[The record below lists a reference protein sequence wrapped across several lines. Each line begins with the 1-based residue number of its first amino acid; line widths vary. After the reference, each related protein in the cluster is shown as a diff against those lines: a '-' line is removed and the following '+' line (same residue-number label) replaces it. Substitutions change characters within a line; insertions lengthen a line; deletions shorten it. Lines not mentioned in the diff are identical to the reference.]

1 MLQLAREEKRIL
13 DDVVL
18 KFIALKNIYNDNN
31 SKSANEIEAVINYG
45 KCKSNKEKWE
55 NRNYLRKLWYS
66 KYAS

>member
-1 MLQLAREEKRIL
+1 MLQLARDVKRIL

-45 KCKSNKEKWE
+45 K
-55 NRNYLRKLWYS
+55 L
-66 KYAS
+66 